1 MIKWKENIFVVN
13 GWKSM
18 FMWKKIRSCHWNN
31 LISVKISLVIQD
43 WESSNYRWCDFVQE
57 IYINFFKL
65 LITFLFCALTFRA
78 FWWVALSSV
87 SMLAYLFLKSLKRF
101 QFFEFWHQNSWPDF
115 QIFYQ
120 IFLPSIKQLSSYMSF
135 SSNFLCWVF

>member
-1 MIKWKENIFVVN
+1 MKKYVYV
-13 GWKSM
+13 
-18 FMWKKIRSCHWNN
+18 KKIRPCHCNN
-31 LISVKISLVIQD
+31 LISIKISLVIQD
-43 WESSNYRWCDFVQE
+43 WESSSYRWCDFVQE

-65 LITFLFCALTFRA
+65 LISFLFCVLIFRA
-78 FWWVALSSV
+78 FWWAALSSV
-87 SMLAYLFLKSLKRF
+87 SVLAYLFLKSLKRF